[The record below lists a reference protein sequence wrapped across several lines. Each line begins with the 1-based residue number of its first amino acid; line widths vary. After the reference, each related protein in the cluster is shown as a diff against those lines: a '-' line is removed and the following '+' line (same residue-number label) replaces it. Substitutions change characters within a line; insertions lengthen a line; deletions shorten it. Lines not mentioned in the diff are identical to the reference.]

1 MTEEEKQ
8 DHAERFETIIAI
20 TIAIVSLIAAYIG
33 GWSALIESEATG
45 ARVSGVIATVNR
57 EKAKVTSSTWM
68 FQDLRAYAEYQRLS
82 TLAEVTTA
90 DAVAAQE
97 LGDAAGAQSLRQQA
111 LAYRTAANAAGTF
124 FAEEYVNADGSFDE
138 ETYLEHQ
145 MRFEVRNRD
154 VDPADDYQDAVEL
167 SEQAY
172 SLVIVIRGLAISIT
186 LLIIAHIT
194 KSKMGLVWYGLG
206 MIVFFGFII
215 YMANALQWIG

>member
-8 DHAERFETIIAI
+8 DHSERFEIIIAI
-20 TIAIVSLIAAYIG
+20 TIAIVSLIAAYLG

-97 LGDAAGAQSLRQQA
+97 LGDVAGAQSLRQQA

-124 FAEEYVNADGSFDE
+124 FAQEYVNADGSFDE

-154 VDPADDYQDAVEL
+154 VDPEDDYQDAVEL

-172 SLVIVIRGLAISIT
+172 SLVIVIRGLAIAIT

-194 KSKMGLVWYGLG
+194 KSKLRYAWFVGGLA
-206 MIVFFGFII
+206 VFAGFMVYMAIALGFI
-215 YMANALQWIG
+215 